1 MKKIIIYI
9 FLIVLTIFSFGCNQ
23 VSEYTEKL
31 NKYIEELTIVEEVSG
46 NFYLP
51 RELNGEKDHV
61 ITWVSSN
68 EDVISIDNIK
78 SITGLNHYLAVVK
91 QGEKDYTVTLTAVID
106 MIDGL
111 SQEKQFTVIVKEDT
125 SIKDA
130 KIKYVKEI
138 LAEYHNLEIKESI
151 SLPVVTKQYGLEI
164 VWSSSN
170 NDVLN
175 SRGEYKAPEVN
186 TIVEM
191 TAVVKDSG
199 KEIYKEVIKIIAI
212 NKTSI
217 EKEIVLDFVSNFD
230 SYASNWDS
238 SYAER
243 KVNNTDLG
251 LDLKVNIT
259 LSRANKQAAGNAISD
274 RPVIAGKSST
284 EYITIQIEEGS
295 FKSVTFSLMQ
305 WTTKTF
311 NDIHMEYYDGST
323 WVKCSDNFTVPG
335 DITCNNLPINITK
348 VRISV
353 KTTES
358 KNTQLGLSNI
368 QFELN

>member
-1 MKKIIIYI
+1 MKK
-9 FLIVLTIFSFGCNQ
+9 FLQLMIVILMFFIVGCNTPEP
-23 VSEYTEKL
+23 SNL
-31 NKYIEELTIVEEVSG
+31 NIYLEQLEVQEATNS

-51 RELNGEKDHV
+51 RVLNSEEDHV
-61 ITWVSSN
+61 ITWKSSN
-68 EDVISIDNIK
+68 EEVLTIGNIMSIVGIDHYFIEVVRGEEDV
-78 SITGLNHYLAVVK
+78 
-91 QGEKDYTVTLTAVID
+91 TVNLTATID
-106 MIDGL
+106 MINGE
-111 SQEKQFTVIVKEDT
+111 SAEKEFAIVIKEDT

-138 LAEYHNLEIKESI
+138 LAQYHNLEIKESI
-151 SLPVVTKQYGLEI
+151 NLPVVTKEYGLEI

-175 SRGEYKAPEVN
+175 SRGEYKAPDVN
-186 TIVEM
+186 TTVEM
-191 TAVVKDSG
+191 TAVIKDSG
-199 KEIYKEVIKIIAI
+199 KEIYKEVIKIVAI
-212 NKTSI
+212 NKTSV
-217 EKEIVLDFVSNFD
+217 EKEIVLDFAANFD
-230 SYASNWDS
+230 SFASNWDS

-251 LDLKVNIT
+251 LDLKMSVT
-259 LSRANKQAAGNAISD
+259 LSRANRQAAGNAISD

-295 FKSVTFSLMQ
+295 FKTIAFSLMQ

-311 NDIHMEYYDGST
+311 NDIHMEYYDGTT

-335 DITCNNLPINITK
+335 DIICNSLPSNTTK
-348 VRISV
+348 VRVCV
-353 KTTES
+353 KTTAS
-358 KNTQLGLSNI
+358 KNTQLGLSSI